1 MSLLPAG
8 ITQDVDALASLLH
21 SHGALACFDYAGAGP
36 YVPCSLAA
44 PAGQPLAY
52 KDAVTLSPHKLLGGP
67 GACGLLVARREL
79 FGAVPTVPGGCSVCR
94 LEWTSRPAGTTNMP
108 SRVLLWH
115 MSLLNRN
122 PCTPSELCC
131 ALHAGG
137 GTVLFVAPGR
147 HEYVH
152 SVEER
157 EEAGTPNILGAL
169 RCGLAFSL
177 RSALGAATI
186 QRLSSSA
193 IHALIAA
200 LQTSPNIVLLGSS
213 AAAYHSS
220 SRLPIISML
229 FKGPSQASSTP
240 SSSAAAGAASSS
252 KLKQGMLLHHS
263 FVCKLLN
270 DVYGIQARS
279 GCSCAGPYGHLLLDV
294 CEQVSRQQQ
303 ELARAGEACIKA
315 GWVRVSLS
323 FTAEPVD
330 VQYVAAALH
339 QVS

>member
-1 MSLLPAG
+1 
-8 ITQDVDALASLLH
+8 
-21 SHGALACFDYAGAGP
+21 
-36 YVPCSLAA
+36 
-44 PAGQPLAY
+44 
-52 KDAVTLSPHKLLGGP
+52 
-67 GACGLLVARREL
+67 
-79 FGAVPTVPGGCSVCR
+79 
-94 LEWTSRPAGTTNMP
+94 MP

-279 GCSCAGPYGHLLLDV
+279 GCSCAGSYAHQLLGV
-294 CEQVSRQQQ
+294 NKEASAVMAQ
-303 ELARAGEACIKA
+303 LATSGEACVKG
-315 GWVRVSLS
+315 GWTRVSFSLS
-323 FTAEPVD
+323 TDPTEVE
-330 VQYVAAALH
+330 YTAAALH
-339 QVS
+339 QVGRGPV